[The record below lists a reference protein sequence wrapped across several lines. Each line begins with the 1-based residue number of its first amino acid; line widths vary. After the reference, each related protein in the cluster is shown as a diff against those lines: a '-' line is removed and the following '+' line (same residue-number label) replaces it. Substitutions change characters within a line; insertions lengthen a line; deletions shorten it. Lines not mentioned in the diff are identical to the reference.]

1 MKFILFEDRE
11 ISTLLKPFTFTRPIA
26 NIRIGIFTMG
36 ERWKKL
42 LNSDVEICGF
52 GGTTVLFPISDH
64 NSNAILIN
72 SAWIPTSGEVA
83 LVEKLQVGDSIIC
96 GNTVLAAHL
105 HSLDSYRENG
115 FFEKTN
121 GNNIEIESA
130 ELIKRPWE
138 IFSKNG
144 KILRSDFDIIKSTKK
159 SEEIIDVHTIVYG
172 KDSIFLEEGVDIKA
186 AILNASEG
194 PIYLGKDAQIQEG
207 SIIKGPV
214 ALLNNSVVNMGAK
227 IRPDTTIGPFSKV
240 GGEVN
245 NCVIFGYSNKA
256 HDGFLGNSV
265 IGEWCNLG
273 ADTNNSNLKNNY
285 GEVKV
290 YGYEEQKMVS
300 TGLQFCGLIM
310 GDHSKTSINSM
321 LNTGTVVGVGCNIF
335 DGGFPPKH
343 IVSFSWG
350 GSREGFELYDFEK
363 FIEAEKRVFERRKK
377 EMSANYIQMLRNL
390 YDKKKDLFITQ
401 KNPIFGY

>member
-11 ISTLLKPFTFTRPIA
+11 ISSFLKPFTFTRPIA

-52 GGTTVLFPISDH
+52 GGTTVLFPISNH

-290 YGYEEQKMVS
+290 FGYEEQKMVS

>member
-1 MKFILFEDRE
+1 
-11 ISTLLKPFTFTRPIA
+11 
-26 NIRIGIFTMG
+26 
-36 ERWKKL
+36 
-42 LNSDVEICGF
+42 
-52 GGTTVLFPISDH
+52 
-64 NSNAILIN
+64 LIN

-290 YGYEEQKMVS
+290 FGYEEQKMVS

>member
-11 ISTLLKPFTFTRPIA
+11 ISSFLKPFTFTRPIA

-52 GGTTVLFPISDH
+52 GGTTILFPISNH

-72 SAWIPTSGEVA
+72 SAWIPTRGEVA

-96 GNTVLAAHL
+96 DKTVLAAHL
-105 HSLDSYRENG
+105 HSLDSFRENG
-115 FFEKTN
+115 FFEKPN

-130 ELIKRPWE
+130 ELIERPWE

-144 KILRSDFDIIKSTKK
+144 KILRSDFEIIRSTRK
-159 SEEIIDVHTIVYG
+159 SEEITDVHTKVYG

-207 SIIKGPV
+207 SIIKGPF

-245 NCVIFGYSNKA
+245 NCVIFVY
-256 HDGFLGNSV
+256 FRR
-265 IGEWCNLG
+265 I
-273 ADTNNSNLKNNY
+273 LKVKLNY
-285 GEVKV
+285 
-290 YGYEEQKMVS
+290 QI
-300 TGLQFCGLIM
+300 L
-310 GDHSKTSINSM
+310 
-321 LNTGTVVGVGCNIF
+321 
-335 DGGFPPKH
+335 
-343 IVSFSWG
+343 
-350 GSREGFELYDFEK
+350 
-363 FIEAEKRVFERRKK
+363 VFRKNW
-377 EMSANYIQMLRNL
+377 MIQLL
-390 YDKKKDLFITQ
+390 
-401 KNPIFGY
+401 